1 MEPRHFTLGDRV
13 ISEIS
18 KAINVLASTA
28 RPGRDYPGAHY
39 EEAPLSGDEKNT
51 AAALMRVNHAGEI
64 AAQALYQ
71 GQAFW
76 ARKPEIAAELRAAGA
91 EELDHVAWCE
101 QRIRELGGRT
111 SLLNPLW
118 YAGSF
123 AIGATAAAFGDA
135 TSLGFITETE
145 RQVEAHLHGH
155 LQQLPAADIRTRRI
169 IQTMQED
176 EIAHG
181 AKATKLGGQPLP
193 GIVGK
198 LMKMTS
204 RLMTK
209 GSFWL

>member
-1 MEPRHFTLGDRV
+1 MDPRQFSTADLIIG
-13 ISEIS
+13 EIA
-18 KAINVLASTA
+18 KAINVLAAPVRSA
-28 RPGRDYPGAHY
+28 REYPGALT
-39 EEAPLSGDEKNT
+39 EEPALSAAEKNT
-51 AAALMRVNHAGEI
+51 SAALMRVNHAGEI

-71 GQAFW
+71 GQALW

-101 QRIRELGGRT
+101 RRIRELGGRT
-111 SLLNPLW
+111 SALNPLW

-123 AIGATAAAFGDA
+123 AIGAVAAAFGDA

-155 LQQLPAADIRTRRI
+155 LRQLPDADVRTRRI
-169 IQTMQED
+169 IEAMKED
-176 EIAHG
+176 ETAHG
-181 AKATKLGGQPLP
+181 AKATDLGGKPLP
-193 GIVGK
+193 EFIR
-198 LMKMTS
+198 LAMKMTS